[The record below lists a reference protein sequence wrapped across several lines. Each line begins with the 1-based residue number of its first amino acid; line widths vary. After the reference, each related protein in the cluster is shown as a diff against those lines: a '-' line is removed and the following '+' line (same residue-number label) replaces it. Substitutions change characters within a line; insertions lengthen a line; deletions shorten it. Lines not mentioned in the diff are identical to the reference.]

1 MDALLSLLDFLPESF
16 NSFKPFIVLI
26 LSIVAGVIVFAT
38 FMKSSGFII
47 NSIKSVISTKKS
59 EPLARKNPPVMPK
72 KSPII
77 PQKQVSLFEISD
89 DEFLFIDHLLKTN
102 FDFKRDYIPVSK
114 EQKIACNK
122 LTNRGV
128 FDKNADGSYKLTQV
142 GINMIFAPPD
152 SQ

>member
-1 MDALLSLLDFLPESF
+1 MDALLSLLDLLPAP
-16 NSFKPFIVLI
+16 FKPVIIIIFCIILIAVLI
-26 LSIVAGVIVFAT
+26 RALSTIT
-38 FMKSSGFII
+38 
-47 NSIKSVISTKKS
+47 NCIKPVISTKKS
-59 EPLARKNPPVMPK
+59 KPLVRKNPPTISK
-72 KSPII
+72 KSPTI
-77 PQKQVSLFEISD
+77 PQKQISLLDIPE
-89 DEFLFIDHLLKTN
+89 DEFLFIDHLIMTK
-102 FDFKRDYIPVSK
+102 FDFERDYIPVSE